1 MICTSVLSHGK
12 QVGLDSEKIGKR
24 IAYGG
29 NCISKIRMLKINLRK
44 NKWLNSK
51 R

>member
-1 MICTSVLSHGK
+1 MYVFSCGK
-12 QVGLDSEKIGKR
+12 QVGLDNEEIGKR

-29 NCISKIRMLKINLRK
+29 NCISKIRMLKISVRK
-44 NKWLNSK
+44 NKWFSSY